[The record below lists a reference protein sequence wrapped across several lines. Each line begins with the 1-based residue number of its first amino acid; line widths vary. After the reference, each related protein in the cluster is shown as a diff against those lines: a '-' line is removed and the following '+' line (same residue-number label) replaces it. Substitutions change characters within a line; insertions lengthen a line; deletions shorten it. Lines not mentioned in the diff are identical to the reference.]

1 MIRGRLKNAFN
12 AFMGRAPTY
21 YGTYQDYGGRPNRVI
36 LSRSNVKTI
45 VGAINNRISV
55 DCASV
60 DIRHVRLNEDGKYLE
75 TLDTTLNRVLSKD
88 ANLDQTG
95 RGLLLDV
102 VSSLL
107 DEGVVAIVPTWT
119 DVDPVL
125 NESYKIYELRVGKIT
140 KWGPQSVS
148 IECYNDQTGR
158 TEEIV
163 QLKRNVAII
172 ENPFYTVMNEP
183 NSTAKRLTRVLNIL
197 DAANEKNSG
206 SDLDLIV
213 KLPYPVR
220 NKTKQIEA
228 SNRINDI
235 EEQLKSSRHGIAY
248 IDSAE
253 QIIQLNRK
261 VENSLWDMAKDLT
274 EELLA
279 QLGMTMSVLD
289 GTADEQTMMNYTS
302 RIIEPILTAIVEEME
317 RKWITKTAQTQRQ
330 AIMYFTNPFR
340 LVPVTKIAE
349 MADSLARN
357 EIITSNEFRSFI
369 GLKPST
375 DPRADKLLNSNINH
389 PNEEGQTSKSENE
402 IIMDRLD
409 NIDRQIKKGA
419 RKNEV

>member
-21 YGTYQDYGGRPNRVI
+21 SGGNQIYGGRPDRIV
-36 LSRSNVKTI
+36 LSRSNIRTI
-45 VGAINNRISV
+45 IGAINNRISV

-60 DIRHVRLNEDGKYLE
+60 DIRHVRLNEDGKFLE
-75 TLDTTLNRVLSKD
+75 TLDTTLNRALSKD
-88 ANLDQTG
+88 ANIDQTG

-119 DVDPVL
+119 DVDPFL
-125 NESYKIYELRVGKIT
+125 NENYKIYELRVGKIT
-140 KWGPQSVS
+140 KWGPQAVSV
-148 IECYNDQTGR
+148 ECYNDQTGR

-163 QLKRNVAII
+163 QLKRNIAII

-183 NSTAKRLTRVLNIL
+183 SSTAKRLTRVLNIL

-213 KLPYPVR
+213 KLPYPVK

-261 VENSLWDMAKDLT
+261 VENNLWDMAKDLT

-302 RIIEPILTAIVEEME
+302 RIVEPILTTIVEEME
-317 RKWITKTAQTQRQ
+317 RKWISKTAQTQRQ
-330 AIMYFTNPFR
+330 AIMYFSNPFR

-357 EIITSNEFRSFI
+357 EIVTSNEFRSFI

-389 PNEEGQTSKSENE
+389 PNEEGQTSKSETQLNSE
-402 IIMDRLD
+402 RST
-409 NIDRQIKKGA
+409 Q
-419 RKNEV
+419 V